1 MNIEQIGQIVDK
13 TRLANP
19 LVHHITN
26 YVTVNDCANIT
37 LAIGASP
44 VMSDEIDEIEEIV
57 SISSSLVINIGTL
70 NKRTIESMFMA
81 AKTANRKQIPVI
93 LDPVGA
99 GATKLRTDTAL
110 RLINE
115 CKISVI
121 RGNASEIKVISQ
133 GDGFTR
139 GVDANVD
146 DGNDSQVLKM
156 IAANL
161 SRDTG
166 AIVAITGVVDVITN
180 GTDTALIENGHPL
193 MSKVTGTGCMC
204 TSLIGSMCGTSNDY
218 FGATITAIASMGIA
232 GQLAY
237 ENLPEPKQG
246 NSTYRNHIID
256 EIANMDSSKLCRFV
270 KVTFEKTI

>member
-13 TRLANP
+13 TRMSNP

-44 VMSDEIDEIEEIV
+44 IMADEIDEVEEIV

-70 NKRTIESMFMA
+70 NKRTIESMFA
-81 AKTANRKQIPVI
+81 AVKKANRKQIPVI
-93 LDPVGA
+93 FDPVGA

-115 CKISVI
+115 CKVSVI
-121 RGNASEIKVISQ
+121 RGNASEIKVIGQAEGS
-133 GDGFTR
+133 TR
-139 GVDANVD
+139 GVNANV
-146 DGNDSQVLKM
+146 GDSNNSKVLKKV
-156 IAANL
+156 AVDL
-161 SRDTG
+161 SKKTG
-166 AIVAITGVVDVITN
+166 AIVAITGVVDIITN
-180 GTDTALIENGHPL
+180 GIDLASIENGHPL

-204 TSLIGSMCGTSNDY
+204 TSLIGSMCGISND
-218 FGATITAIASMGIA
+218 FFNATIAAIASIGIA

-237 ENLPEPKQG
+237 EKLPELKQG
-246 NSTYRNHIID
+246 NLTYRSLIVD
-256 EIANMDSSKLCRFV
+256 EVANMNSSKLCRFA
-270 KVTFEKTI
+270 KVTFEKAI